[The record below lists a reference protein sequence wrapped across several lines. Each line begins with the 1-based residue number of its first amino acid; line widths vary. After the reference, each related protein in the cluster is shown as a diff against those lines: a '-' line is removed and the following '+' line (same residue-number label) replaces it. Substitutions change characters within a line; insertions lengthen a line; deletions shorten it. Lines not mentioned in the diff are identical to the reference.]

1 MLRGNEEKMNNIT
14 TDPGTQK
21 LMKEL
26 KFTRII
32 CMISS
37 LLTLCLLAG
46 RILLFGKVQELAEIC
61 RPVVEQV
68 SKLDVESLND
78 TMDHINASLET
89 VDWKQVADALEE
101 LDVEALNSAIEGLA
115 TEELSKSLKNLN
127 DAVDKVQEIS
137 EMMSEK
143 VSKLTS
149 WTGGIF
155 R

>member
-1 MLRGNEEKMNNIT
+1 MRGNEEKMDNIT

-26 KFTRII
+26 RLTRII

-37 LLTLCLLAG
+37 FLTLCLLAG
-46 RILLFGKVQELAEIC
+46 GILLFGKVQELAEIC
-61 RPVVEQV
+61 RPVVEKV
-68 SKLDVESLND
+68 SELDVESLND
-78 TMDHINASLET
+78 TMDNINASLET
-89 VDWKQVADALEE
+89 VDWQQVADALGE
-101 LDVEALNSAIEGLA
+101 LDVEALNSAIEGLD
-115 TEELSKSLKNLN
+115 TEELSKSLKNLS

-143 VSKLTS
+143 VNKLTS

>member
-1 MLRGNEEKMNNIT
+1 MDNIT
-14 TDPGTQK
+14 TDQVTQK

-37 LLTLCLLAG
+37 ILTLCLLAG
-46 RILLFGKVQELAEIC
+46 GILLFGKVQELAEIC
-61 RPVVEQV
+61 RPVVEKV
-68 SKLDVESLND
+68 SELDVKSLND
-78 TMDHINASLET
+78 TMDNINASLET
-89 VDWKQVADALEE
+89 VDWEQVADALGE
-101 LDVEALNSAIEGLA
+101 LDVEALNSAIEGLD
-115 TEELSKSLKNLN
+115 TEELTKSLKNLN

-143 VSKLTS
+143 VNKLTS

>member
-1 MLRGNEEKMNNIT
+1 MDNIT

-26 KFTRII
+26 RLTRII

-37 LLTLCLLAG
+37 FLTLCLLAG
-46 RILLFGKVQELAEIC
+46 GILLFGKVQELAEIC
-61 RPVVEQV
+61 RPVVEKV
-68 SKLDVESLND
+68 SELDVESLND
-78 TMDHINASLET
+78 TMDNINASLET
-89 VDWKQVADALEE
+89 VDWQQVADALGE
-101 LDVEALNSAIEGLA
+101 LDVEALNSAIEGLD
-115 TEELSKSLKNLN
+115 TEELSKSLKNLS

-143 VSKLTS
+143 VNKLTS

>member
-1 MLRGNEEKMNNIT
+1 MDNIT

-21 LMKEL
+21 LIKEL
-26 KFTRII
+26 RFTRII
-32 CMISS
+32 CIISS

-46 RILLFGKVQELAEIC
+46 GILLFGKVQELVEIC
-61 RPVVEQV
+61 QPVVEQV

-78 TMDHINASLET
+78 TMDHVNASLET
-89 VDWKQVADALEE
+89 VDWEQVANALGE
-101 LDVEALNSAIEGLA
+101 LDVDALNSAIEGLD
-115 TEELSKSLKNLN
+115 TEELTKSLKNLN

-143 VSKLTS
+143 VNKLTS

>member
-46 RILLFGKVQELAEIC
+46 GILLFGKVQELAEIC

-78 TMDHINASLET
+78 TMDHINTSLET

-101 LDVEALNSAIEGLA
+101 LDVEALNSAIEGLD
-115 TEELSKSLKNLN
+115 TEELTKSLKNLN

-143 VSKLTS
+143 MNKLTS
-149 WTGGIF
+149 WTSGIF